1 MAKQPKSFGAHTAL
15 GVILQVQNRR
25 DEARAHYESALA
37 ANPRSAVS
45 ANNLAWMMAED
56 GLELDRALALAQSAK
71 AELPDAHEISDTLG
85 WVYFKKGL
93 HGPAVTAFRES
104 VEKSPN
110 TAIYHFH
117 LGLAYAS
124 SGDAARAKEALWLA
138 LTLKL
143 PPQ

>member
-1 MAKQPKSFGAHTAL
+1 M
-15 GVILQVQNRR
+15 RM
-25 DEARAHYESALA
+25 
-37 ANPRSAVS
+37 RSA
-45 ANNLAWMMAED
+45 N
-56 GLELDRALALAQSAK
+56 
-71 AELPDAHEISDTLG
+71 TLG
-85 WVYFKKGL
+85 WVDFKKGL

-124 SGDAARAKEALWLA
+124 SGDAARAKEALGRA

-143 PPQ
+143 PPQETAEATKTLASLG